1 MRNIHNASLGPH
13 VAAAI
18 LRGVFAI
25 VFAVTGFLLGR
36 EAYVHLVAPHF
47 AAESLQ
53 LAFTIVVPLAGA
65 LLGLFLAPVAQSIF
79 ESELNAIER
88 AIERLAPYEI
98 AGGAIGLIAG
108 LVIAFLIRSV
118 LFEFISTTGRAGSY
132 VAILLYIVLSVFFA
146 YLGARVGARKI
157 VPLSF
162 AASNAAGSI
171 PKIIDTSVIVDG
183 RIVEIL
189 QAGFL

>member
-1 MRNIHNASLGPH
+1 MRNIHNASLAPH

-18 LRGVFAI
+18 LRAVFAV

-36 EAYVHLVAPHF
+36 EAYVYLVAPHF

-53 LAFTIVVPLAGA
+53 LAFTVGVPLAGA
-65 LLGLFLAPVAQSIF
+65 LIGLFLAPVAQTVF
-79 ESELNAIER
+79 EKELNAIER

-118 LFEFISTTGRAGSY
+118 LFEFISMTGRSGSY
-132 VAILLYIVLSVFFA
+132 FSIL
-146 YLGARVGARKI
+146 
-157 VPLSF
+157 
-162 AASNAAGSI
+162 N
-171 PKIIDTSVIVDG
+171 
-183 RIVEIL
+183 
-189 QAGFL
+189 